1 MGYEK
6 KVEWDPSLSVGE
18 RTIDEQHKKMIDQ
31 INKLIEILSSLSV
44 DMGSLR
50 ETGHFLYTY
59 IKEHFTYE
67 EKYMEDNT
75 YPGLEEH
82 VKIHQNFINFYKDF
96 QAELKKEMTSGSFS
110 SVEVERL
117 MQKIK
122 TYLLE
127 WFVQH
132 IKGDDQK
139 YAKYISSH

>member
-1 MGYEK
+1 MATGYDK

-67 EKYMEDNT
+67 E
-75 YPGLEEH
+75 
-82 VKIHQNFINFYKDF
+82 
-96 QAELKKEMTSGSFS
+96 AELKKEMTSGSFS
-110 SVEVERL
+110 SVEIERL

-122 TYLLE
+122 TYLLD
-127 WFVQH
+127 WLVQH

-139 YAKYISSH
+139 YAKYIRSH